1 MDKRV
6 LFVLGGLA
14 MGGVE
19 TYIVRLADALVKIGC
34 RVDVYLLSNNYNER
48 LMSEL
53 SEKAEVSIFERASF
67 LGASSWVNA
76 FLPVKARTTD
86 TEYDVVHVVD
96 LLMLGFVFLNKD
108 RIHFKALSIGIYHSL
123 ELSWWRGRDVYF
135 RRKLIEL
142 YDQNIHLTL
151 FPNESVAEFAGQL
164 ADVTTKKLKL
174 LPLGVRLFKYSGSSP
189 LKESKRIVSVGRLVD
204 FKVYNQHMIRQLAAV
219 REFGGFEYY
228 IYGEGPEKG
237 ALKKLASDSGV
248 SQYVHF
254 MGQVDY
260 DDLPQVLNG
269 AFCFIGSGTTIIE
282 ASAAGVPS
290 IVGIES
296 IETPDT
302 CGFFSEMVGYSYNEA
317 SATTNR
323 ISFSTALEWLNGLTG
338 AAYDNVSKAHRNKA
352 AEFDL
357 NNTSLD
363 FIALSN
369 ETPDFNFT
377 FNRWK
382 AMLSFFISI
391 ARFGPSALKNRFD
404 NKS

>member
-19 TYIVRLADALVKIGC
+19 TYIVRLADALVKKGC
-34 RVDVYLLSNNYNER
+34 RVDVYILSNNYNER

-53 SEKAEVSIFERASF
+53 SAKAEVSIFEKASF

-76 FLPVKARTTD
+76 FLPVKTGATD

-96 LLMLGFVFLNKD
+96 LLMLGFVFLN
-108 RIHFKALSIGIYHSL
+108 RETIHFKALSIGIYHSL
-123 ELSWWRGRDVYF
+123 ELSWWRDRNVYF

-142 YDQNIHLTL
+142 YDRNIHLTL
-151 FPNESVAEFAGQL
+151 FPNESTADFASQL
-164 ADVTTKKLKL
+164 AGVSAEKLKL
-174 LPLGVRLFKYSGSSP
+174 LPLGISLSKYSDSSP

-204 FKVYNQHMIRQLAAV
+204 FKVYNQHMIRQLATV
-219 REFGGFEYY
+219 REFGDFEYY
-228 IYGEGPEKG
+228 IYGEGPEKD
-237 ALKKLASDSGV
+237 ALSKLANDNGV
-248 SQYVHF
+248 SSYVHF

-282 ASAAGVPS
+282 ASAAGIPS

-302 CGFFSEMVGYSYNEA
+302 CGFFSEVDGYSYNEV

-323 ISFSTALEWLNGLTG
+323 ISFSTALEWLNGLTDC
-338 AAYDNVSKAHRNKA
+338 AYDNLSNAHRKKA

-357 NNTSLD
+357 KNTSLD
-363 FIALSN
+363 FLELSN
-369 ETPDFNFT
+369 ESPDFNFSY
-377 FNRWK
+377 NRWK
-382 AMLSFFISI
+382 AMFSFFISI
-391 ARFGPSALKNRFD
+391 IRFGPSALKNRFD